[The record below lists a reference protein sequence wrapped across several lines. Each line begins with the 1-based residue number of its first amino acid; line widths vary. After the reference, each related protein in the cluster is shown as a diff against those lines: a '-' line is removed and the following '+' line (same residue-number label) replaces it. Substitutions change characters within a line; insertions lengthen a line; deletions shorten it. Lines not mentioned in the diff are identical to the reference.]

1 MSEYSER
8 RIQAILMGWL
18 LIDRRHE
25 IAIPN
30 STMFF
35 PWEADMASVTKSFY
49 AHEIEIKI
57 SKGDF
62 ARDVKDK
69 PWKHHHLADPGVYP
83 EMVKPNYF
91 WYCTPDGME
100 IEVPEYAGWLVVYKQ
115 RARYM
120 VQEKKGAPLL
130 HKKKIEAEKLVKA
143 ARILSFRMMSEMMK
157 SI

>member
-1 MSEYSER
+1 MSEFSER
-8 RIQAILMGWL
+8 SIQAILMGWL

-35 PWEADMASVTKSFY
+35 QWEADMASVTKSFY

-69 PWKHHHLADPGVYP
+69 PWKHQHLADPGLYP

-100 IEVPEYAGWLVVYKQ
+100 IDVPEYAGWLVVYKQ
-115 RARYM
+115 RDRYI

-143 ARILSFRMMSEMMK
+143 ARILSFRMMSEMSK